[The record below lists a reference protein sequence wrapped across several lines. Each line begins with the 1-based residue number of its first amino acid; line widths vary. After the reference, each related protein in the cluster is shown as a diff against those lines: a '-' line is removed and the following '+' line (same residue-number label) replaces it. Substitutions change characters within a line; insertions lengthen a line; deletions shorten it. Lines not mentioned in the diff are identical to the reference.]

1 MAPGEMT
8 SGASPASLAAGVQG
22 VMLSIGLVVAVISAA
37 LFGYLAWRRTTSTM
51 YYRSANSSI
60 RPQHVRLEDYEEWVI
75 VRRKRW
81 RLVKTVV
88 AALLGAAIGW
98 LLVAMIGSGLTR
110 S

>member
-1 MAPGEMT
+1 
-8 SGASPASLAAGVQG
+8 
-22 VMLSIGLVVAVISAA
+22 MLSIGLVVAAVSAV

-60 RPQHVRLEDYEEWVI
+60 RPQHVRPEDYEEWVM

-81 RLVKTVV
+81 RLVKTVA

-98 LLVAMIGSGLTR
+98 TLVTMIGSGLTR